1 METFPLLVFTTF
13 AGLAA
18 GAYAVDSLCGNG
30 RSICRTHT
38 ENAPEAKPLRPWLF
52 PLVCLVLL
60 GLGLC
65 GTLAHLGQPLR
76 FVNGMANPGSMIAQE
91 AYWSIAFG
99 LVVVVDLALA
109 SFKGVSVRPVRWV
122 GGLIAV
128 GLMVVT
134 GLAYYQS
141 LGLPAWSGAATVP
154 LFLVGDLALGAG
166 LCALLNRSGLANSS
180 LAAASV
186 AAGVAFAA
194 TLCAFGLHLARIG
207 VDATGLLVASGVL
220 GPLVASIAVAAVRAG
235 VLPARIGGVVVCLFT
250 LVGVVLARVAF
261 FAAGLM

>member
-1 METFPLLVFTTF
+1 MFAEMLPLLVFTTF

-18 GAYAVDSLCGNG
+18 GAYAVDALCGNG
-30 RSICRTHT
+30 RAGSGAA
-38 ENAPEAKPLRPWLF
+38 APARPWLF

-65 GTLAHLGQPLR
+65 GTLLHLGQPLR

-99 LVVVVDLALA
+99 TVIVVDLAVA
-109 SFKGVSVRPVRWV
+109 KAKGAAVRPIRWA
-122 GGLIAV
+122 GGLVAV

-166 LCALLNRSGLANSS
+166 LCALLDRSALAGGV
-180 LAAASV
+180 LAAANV
-186 AAGVAFAA
+186 AAGIV
-194 TLCAFGLHLARIG
+194 
-207 VDATGLLVASGVL
+207 
-220 GPLVASIAVAAVRAG
+220 GPLAASAVAAATRAG
-235 VLPARIGGVVVCLFT
+235 KLPAQAGGVAVCALAI
-250 LVGVVLARVAF
+250 VGVVLARYAF
-261 FAAGLM
+261 FAAGMM

>member
-1 METFPLLVFTTF
+1 MFAEMLPLLVFTTF

-18 GAYAVDSLCGNG
+18 GAYAVDALCGNG
-30 RSICRTHT
+30 RAGSGAA
-38 ENAPEAKPLRPWLF
+38 APARPWLF
-52 PLVCLVLL
+52 PLVCLVL
-60 GLGLC
+60 GLC
-65 GTLAHLGQPLR
+65 GTLLHLGQPLR

-99 LVVVVDLALA
+99 AVIVVDLAVA
-109 SFKGVSVRPVRWV
+109 KAKGAAVRPIRWA
-122 GGLIAV
+122 GGLVAV

-166 LCALLNRSGLANSS
+166 LCALLDRSALAGGV
-180 LAAASV
+180 LAAANV

-194 TLCAFGLHLARIG
+194 VLGAFGLHLARIG
-207 VDATGLLVASGVL
+207 LDATGLLVAAGIV
-220 GPLVASIAVAAVRAG
+220 GPLAASAVAAATRAG
-235 VLPARIGGVVVCLFT
+235 KLPAQAGGVAVCALAI
-250 LVGVVLARVAF
+250 VGVVLARYAF
-261 FAAGLM
+261 FAAGMM

>member
-1 METFPLLVFTTF
+1 MFVEMLPLLVFTTF
-13 AGLAA
+13 AGMAA
-18 GAYAVDSLCGNG
+18 GAYAIDALCGNG
-30 RSICRTHT
+30 RAGSDAA
-38 ENAPEAKPLRPWLF
+38 APARLWLF
-52 PLVCLVLL
+52 PLVCLLLL

-65 GTLAHLGQPLR
+65 GTLLHLGQPLR

-99 LVVVVDLALA
+99 AVIVVDLAVA
-109 SFKGVSVRPVRWV
+109 KAKGASVRPVRWV

-141 LGLPAWSGAATVP
+141 LGLPAWSGEATVP

-166 LCALLNRSGLANSS
+166 LCALLDRNALVGGI
-180 LAAASV
+180 LAAANV

-194 TLCAFGLHLARIG
+194 VLCAFGLYLARIG
-207 VDATGLLVASGVL
+207 LDAAGLLVAAGIV
-220 GPLVASIAVAAVRAG
+220 GPLAASIVAVAVRAG
-235 VLPARIGGVVVCLFT
+235 KLPARVGGVVVCLLAT
-250 LVGVVLARVAF
+250 AGVALARYAF
-261 FAAGLM
+261 FAAGMM

>member
-1 METFPLLVFTTF
+1 MKMFAEMLPLLVFTTF

-18 GAYAVDSLCGNG
+18 GACAVDALCGNG
-30 RSICRTHT
+30 RAGSGAA
-38 ENAPEAKPLRPWLF
+38 APARPWLF

-65 GTLAHLGQPLR
+65 GTLLHLGQPLR

-99 LVVVVDLALA
+99 AVIVVDLAVA
-109 SFKGVSVRPVRWV
+109 KAKGAAVRPIRWA
-122 GGLIAV
+122 GGLVAV

-166 LCALLNRSGLANSS
+166 LCALLDRSALAGGV
-180 LAAASV
+180 LAAANV

-194 TLCAFGLHLARIG
+194 VLGAFGLHLARIG
-207 VDATGLLVASGVL
+207 LDATGLLVAAGIV
-220 GPLVASIAVAAVRAG
+220 GPLAASAVAAATRAG
-235 VLPARIGGVVVCLFT
+235 KLPAQAGGVAVCALAI
-250 LVGVVLARVAF
+250 VGVVLARYAF
-261 FAAGLM
+261 FAAGMM

>member
-1 METFPLLVFTTF
+1 MLAEMLPLLVFTTF

-18 GAYAVDSLCGNG
+18 GAYAIDALCGNG
-30 RSICRTHT
+30 RTGSCAA
-38 ENAPEAKPLRPWLF
+38 ESARPWLF
-52 PLVCLVLL
+52 PLVCLALL

-65 GTLAHLGQPLR
+65 GTLLHLGQPLR

-99 LVVVVDLALA
+99 LVIVADLALA
-109 SFKGVSVRPVRWV
+109 KVKGASVRPVRWV
-122 GGLIAV
+122 GGLVAV

-166 LCALLNRSGLANSS
+166 LCALLDRSALANGI
-180 LAAASV
+180 LAAANV

-194 TLCAFGLHLARIG
+194 VLCAFGLYVARVG
-207 VDATGLLVASGVL
+207 HDATGLLVAAGIV
-220 GPLVASIAVAAVRAG
+220 GPLAASAAAVATRAG
-235 VLPARIGGVVVCLFT
+235 KLPAQAGAVAVCVLATAGVVI
-250 LVGVVLARVAF
+250 ARYAF
-261 FAAGLM
+261 FAAGMM

>member
-1 METFPLLVFTTF
+1 MFAEMLPLLVFTTF

-18 GAYAVDSLCGNG
+18 GAYAVDALCGNG
-30 RSICRTHT
+30 RAGSGAA
-38 ENAPEAKPLRPWLF
+38 APARPWLF

-65 GTLAHLGQPLR
+65 GTLLHLGQPLR

-99 LVVVVDLALA
+99 AVIVVDLAVA
-109 SFKGVSVRPVRWV
+109 KAKGAAVRPIRWA
-122 GGLIAV
+122 GGLVAV

-154 LFLVGDLALGAG
+154 LFLVGDLALGA
-166 LCALLNRSGLANSS
+166 AAN
-180 LAAASV
+180 V

-194 TLCAFGLHLARIG
+194 VLGAFGLHLARIG
-207 VDATGLLVASGVL
+207 LDATGLLVAAGIV
-220 GPLVASIAVAAVRAG
+220 GPLAASAVAAATRAG
-235 VLPARIGGVVVCLFT
+235 KLPAQAGGVAVCALAI
-250 LVGVVLARVAF
+250 VGVVLARYAF
-261 FAAGLM
+261 FAAGMM